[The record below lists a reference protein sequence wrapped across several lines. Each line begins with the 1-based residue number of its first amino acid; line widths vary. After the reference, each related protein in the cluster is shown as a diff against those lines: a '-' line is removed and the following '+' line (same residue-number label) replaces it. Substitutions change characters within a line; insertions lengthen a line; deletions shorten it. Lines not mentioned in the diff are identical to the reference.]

1 MTTFNFHFGINTF
14 FNLIIKWFFCLQMNS
29 VPMSPPA
36 GSAAAGGAGPAG
48 VAADA
53 AGRSAG
59 ADGRGVCQRGAAGQL
74 VPGWRRRGRH
84 VIPGHRLFDLSRF
97 CPGTAW
103 RTHTAPRAL
112 VDRDAGLLWALEN
125 SHWERTGTDERGDL
139 KTDPLSRHQY
149 LKTNRKNC

>member
-1 MTTFNFHFGINTF
+1 MTTFNFHFGMNTF

-103 RTHTAPRAL
+103 RTHGSQSTR
-112 VDRDAGLLWALEN
+112 RQRR
-125 SHWERTGTDERGDL
+125 RTS
-139 KTDPLSRHQY
+139 LSTGK
-149 LKTNRKNC
+149 LTLGTNRNRWKGGFKDRPPLQTPVPENQ